1 MRFGKIRI
9 EDGNLIFA
17 RHMMLNNLPCKD
29 IIWAYMRRE
38 GIEGGKQKQF
48 TTSSLVVITRR
59 RKRYQFDMTD
69 REIQECIQI
78 LKALNPEMATGF
90 PRGGRIHLQ
99 SLPNTRDLGAL
110 MTKDGRHILPRKL
123 LRSGSLYHVS
133 LADQDMLLEDY
144 KLSTVIDFRTEAER
158 EQKPDTIMKGVE
170 YYPIPILDEETS
182 GITQAG
188 TLMDM
193 LIKFDQ
199 VPDEF
204 MCKQYENLV
213 RDEICIKQYA
223 NFLDVVLHQKK
234 GAVLWHC
241 SVGKDRAG
249 IGTAL
254 LLYALG
260 VPRKTIKEDFLKTNV
275 YLDNEMQHM
284 VRYLETRMIVT
295 PEIMDKVRLLYKVKG
310 EYLDTAFR
318 TIEKDYGSVDYFMGK
333 ALYMNPKTIEALRN
347 KYLV

>member
-38 GIEGGKQKQF
+38 GVEGGRQKQF

-170 YYPIPILDEETS
+170 YYPIPVLDEETS

-193 LIKFDQ
+193 LTKFDQ

-204 MCKQYENLV
+204 ICKQYENLV

-241 SVGKDRAG
+241 SAGKDRVG

-318 TIEKDYGSVDYFMGK
+318 TIEKDYGSVDYFMRK

>member
-38 GIEGGKQKQF
+38 GVEGGKQKQF

-170 YYPIPILDEETS
+170 YYPIPVLDEETS

-193 LIKFDQ
+193 LTKFDQ

-204 MCKQYENLV
+204 ICKQYENLV

-241 SVGKDRAG
+241 SAGKDRVG

-318 TIEKDYGSVDYFMGK
+318 TIEKDYGSVDCFMRK

>member
-38 GIEGGKQKQF
+38 GVEGGKQKQF

-144 KLSTVIDFRTEAER
+144 KLSIVIDFRTEAER

-170 YYPIPILDEETS
+170 YYPIPVLDEETS

-193 LIKFDQ
+193 LTKFDQ

-204 MCKQYENLV
+204 ICKQYENLV

-241 SVGKDRAG
+241 SAGKDRVG

-310 EYLDTAFR
+310 EYLDTTFR
-318 TIEKDYGSVDYFMGK
+318 TIEKDYGSVDYFMRK

>member
-17 RHMMLNNLPCKD
+17 RHRMLNNLPCKD

-38 GIEGGKQKQF
+38 GVEGGKQKQF

-199 VPDEF
+199 VLDEF

-241 SVGKDRAG
+241 SAGKDRVG

-318 TIEKDYGSVDYFMGK
+318 TIEKDYGSVDYFMRK

>member
-234 GAVLWHC
+234 GAALWHC
-241 SVGKDRAG
+241 SAGKDRAG

-310 EYLDTAFR
+310 EYLDTTFR
-318 TIEKDYGSVDYFMGK
+318 TIEKDYGSVDYFIGK

>member
-38 GIEGGKQKQF
+38 GVEGGRQKQF

-78 LKALNPEMATGF
+78 LKALNPEMVTGF

-170 YYPIPILDEETS
+170 YYPIPVLDEETS

-193 LIKFDQ
+193 LTKFDQ

-241 SVGKDRAG
+241 SAGKDRVG

-310 EYLDTAFR
+310 EYLDTTFR
-318 TIEKDYGSVDYFMGK
+318 TIEKDYGSVDYFMRK

>member
-241 SVGKDRAG
+241 SAGKDRVG

-318 TIEKDYGSVDYFMGK
+318 TIEKDYGSVDYFMRK

>member
-38 GIEGGKQKQF
+38 GVEGGKQKQF

-170 YYPIPILDEETS
+170 YYPIPVLDEETS

-241 SVGKDRAG
+241 SAGKDRAG

-310 EYLDTAFR
+310 EYLDTTFR

>member
-38 GIEGGKQKQF
+38 GVEGGRQKQF

-78 LKALNPEMATGF
+78 LKALNPEMVTGF

-170 YYPIPILDEETS
+170 YYPIPVLDEETS

-193 LIKFDQ
+193 LTKFDQ

-234 GAVLWHC
+234 GTVLWHC
-241 SVGKDRAG
+241 SAGKDRAG

>member
-38 GIEGGKQKQF
+38 GVEGGRQKQF

-170 YYPIPILDEETS
+170 YYPIPVLDEETS

-193 LIKFDQ
+193 LTKFDQ

-204 MCKQYENLV
+204 ICKQYENLV

-241 SVGKDRAG
+241 SAGKDRVG

-295 PEIMDKVRLLYKVKG
+295 PEIMDKVRLLYKVKE

-318 TIEKDYGSVDYFMGK
+318 TIEKDYGSVDYFMRK

>member
-1 MRFGKIRI
+1 
-9 EDGNLIFA
+9 
-17 RHMMLNNLPCKD
+17 
-29 IIWAYMRRE
+29 
-38 GIEGGKQKQF
+38 
-48 TTSSLVVITRR
+48 
-59 RKRYQFDMTD
+59 
-69 REIQECIQI
+69 
-78 LKALNPEMATGF
+78 
-90 PRGGRIHLQ
+90 
-99 SLPNTRDLGAL
+99 

-170 YYPIPILDEETS
+170 YYPIPVLDEETS

-188 TLMDM
+188 TLIDM
-193 LIKFDQ
+193 LTKFDQ

-204 MCKQYENLV
+204 ICKQYENLV

-241 SVGKDRAG
+241 SAGKDRVG

-318 TIEKDYGSVDYFMGK
+318 TIEKDYGSVDYFMRK

>member
-38 GIEGGKQKQF
+38 GVEGGKQKQF

-69 REIQECIQI
+69 REIQECLQI

-170 YYPIPILDEETS
+170 YYPIPVLDEETS

-193 LIKFDQ
+193 LTKFDQ

-204 MCKQYENLV
+204 ICKQYENLV

-241 SVGKDRAG
+241 SAGKDRVG

-318 TIEKDYGSVDYFMGK
+318 TIEKDYGSVDYFMRK

>member
-38 GIEGGKQKQF
+38 GVEGGKQKQF
-48 TTSSLVVITRR
+48 TTSSLVVITKR

-90 PRGGRIHLQ
+90 PKGGRIHLQ

-133 LADQDMLLEDY
+133 LADQDILLEEY

-158 EQKPDTIMKGVE
+158 EQKPDIIMKGVE
-170 YYPIPILDEETS
+170 YYPIPVLDEETS

-193 LIKFDQ
+193 LTKFDQ
-199 VPDEF
+199 APDEF
-204 MCKQYENLV
+204 ICKQYETMV

-241 SVGKDRAG
+241 SAGKDRVG

-260 VPRKTIKEDFLKTNV
+260 VPEKTIKEDFLRTNV
-275 YLDNEMQHM
+275 YLDSEMQHM
-284 VRYLETRMIVT
+284 VRYLETKMIVT
-295 PEIMDKVRLLYKVKG
+295 PQIMDKVRLLYKVKG

-318 TIEKDYGSVDYFMGK
+318 TIKKDYGSVDYFMRK

>member
-38 GIEGGKQKQF
+38 GVEGGKQKQF

-78 LKALNPEMATGF
+78 LKVLNPEMATGF

-170 YYPIPILDEETS
+170 YYPIPVLDEETS

-193 LIKFDQ
+193 LTKFDQ

-204 MCKQYENLV
+204 ICKQYENLV

-241 SVGKDRAG
+241 SAGKDRVG

-318 TIEKDYGSVDYFMGK
+318 TIEKDYGSVDYFMRK

>member
-1 MRFGKIRI
+1 M
-9 EDGNLIFA
+9 
-17 RHMMLNNLPCKD
+17 
-29 IIWAYMRRE
+29 
-38 GIEGGKQKQF
+38 
-48 TTSSLVVITRR
+48 
-59 RKRYQFDMTD
+59 
-69 REIQECIQI
+69 
-78 LKALNPEMATGF
+78 
-90 PRGGRIHLQ
+90 
-99 SLPNTRDLGAL
+99 
-110 MTKDGRHILPRKL
+110 
-123 LRSGSLYHVS
+123 S

-170 YYPIPILDEETS
+170 YYPIPVLDEETS

-193 LIKFDQ
+193 LTKFDQ

-241 SVGKDRAG
+241 SAGKDRAG

-295 PEIMDKVRLLYKVKG
+295 PEIIDKVRLLYKVKG

>member
-38 GIEGGKQKQF
+38 GVEGGKQKQF

-170 YYPIPILDEETS
+170 YYPIPVLDEETS

-193 LIKFDQ
+193 LTKFDQ

-241 SVGKDRAG
+241 SAGKDRVG

>member
-17 RHMMLNNLPCKD
+17 RHRMLNNLPCKD

-38 GIEGGKQKQF
+38 GVEGGKQKQF

-241 SVGKDRAG
+241 SAGKDRVG

-318 TIEKDYGSVDYFMGK
+318 TIEKDYGSVDYFMRK

>member
-17 RHMMLNNLPCKD
+17 RHRMLNNLPCKD

-38 GIEGGKQKQF
+38 GVEGGKQKQF

-241 SVGKDRAG
+241 SAGKDRVG

-295 PEIMDKVRLLYKVKG
+295 PEIIDKVRLLYKVKG

>member
-38 GIEGGKQKQF
+38 GVEGGRQKQF

-170 YYPIPILDEETS
+170 YYPIPVLDEETS

-193 LIKFDQ
+193 LTKFDQ

-204 MCKQYENLV
+204 ICKQYENLV

-241 SVGKDRAG
+241 SAGKDRVG

-310 EYLDTAFR
+310 
-318 TIEKDYGSVDYFMGK
+318 
-333 ALYMNPKTIEALRN
+333 
-347 KYLV
+347 

>member
-38 GIEGGKQKQF
+38 GVEGGKQKQF

-170 YYPIPILDEETS
+170 YYPIPVLDEETS

-193 LIKFDQ
+193 LTKFDQ

-204 MCKQYENLV
+204 ICKQYENLV

-241 SVGKDRAG
+241 SAGKDRVG

-318 TIEKDYGSVDYFMGK
+318 TIEKDYGSVDYFMRK
-333 ALYMNPKTIEALRN
+333 TLYMNPKTIEALRN

>member
-38 GIEGGKQKQF
+38 GVEGGRQKQF

-69 REIQECIQI
+69 REIQECLQI

-170 YYPIPILDEETS
+170 YYPIPVLDEETS

-193 LIKFDQ
+193 LTKFDQ

-204 MCKQYENLV
+204 ICKQYENLV

-241 SVGKDRAG
+241 SAGKDRVG

-310 EYLDTAFR
+310 EYLDTTFR
-318 TIEKDYGSVDYFMGK
+318 TIEKDYGSVDYFMRK

>member
-38 GIEGGKQKQF
+38 GVEGGRQKQF

-170 YYPIPILDEETS
+170 YYPIPVLDEETS

-193 LIKFDQ
+193 LTKFDQ

-204 MCKQYENLV
+204 ICKQYENLV

-241 SVGKDRAG
+241 SAGKDRVG

-310 EYLDTAFR
+310 EYLDTTFR
-318 TIEKDYGSVDYFMGK
+318 TIEKDYGSVDYFMRK

>member
-38 GIEGGKQKQF
+38 GVEGGRQKQF

-69 REIQECIQI
+69 REIQECLQI

-170 YYPIPILDEETS
+170 YYPIPVLDEETS

-193 LIKFDQ
+193 LTKFDQ

-204 MCKQYENLV
+204 ICKQYENLV

-241 SVGKDRAG
+241 SAGKDRVG

-318 TIEKDYGSVDYFMGK
+318 TIEKDYGSVDYFMRK

>member
-38 GIEGGKQKQF
+38 GVEGGKQKQF

-170 YYPIPILDEETS
+170 YYPIPVLDEETS

-193 LIKFDQ
+193 LTKFDQ

-204 MCKQYENLV
+204 ICKQYENLV

-241 SVGKDRAG
+241 SAGKDRVG

-318 TIEKDYGSVDYFMGK
+318 TIEKDYGSVDYFMRK

>member
-38 GIEGGKQKQF
+38 GVEGGKQKQF

-241 SVGKDRAG
+241 SAGKDRVG

-318 TIEKDYGSVDYFMGK
+318 TIEKDYGSVDYFMRK

>member
-38 GIEGGKQKQF
+38 GVEGGRQKQF

-170 YYPIPILDEETS
+170 YYPIPVLDEETS

-193 LIKFDQ
+193 LTKFDQ

-204 MCKQYENLV
+204 ICKQYENLV

-241 SVGKDRAG
+241 SAGKDRVG

-275 YLDNEMQHM
+275 YLDNEMQYM

-318 TIEKDYGSVDYFMGK
+318 TIEKDYGSVDYFMRK

>member
-38 GIEGGKQKQF
+38 GVEGGRQKQF

-170 YYPIPILDEETS
+170 YYPIPVLDEETS

-193 LIKFDQ
+193 LTKFDQ

-204 MCKQYENLV
+204 ICKQYENLV

-241 SVGKDRAG
+241 SAGKDRVG

-284 VRYLETRMIVT
+284 VRYLEPRMIVT

-318 TIEKDYGSVDYFMGK
+318 TIEKDYGSVDYFMRK

>member
-38 GIEGGKQKQF
+38 GVEGGKQKQF

-170 YYPIPILDEETS
+170 YYPIPVLDEETS

-193 LIKFDQ
+193 LTKFDQ

-204 MCKQYENLV
+204 ICKQYENLV

-241 SVGKDRAG
+241 SAGKDRVG

-310 EYLDTAFR
+310 EYLDTTFR
-318 TIEKDYGSVDYFMGK
+318 TIEKDYGSVDYFMRK

>member
-38 GIEGGKQKQF
+38 GVEGGRQKQF

-78 LKALNPEMATGF
+78 LKALNPEMTTGF

-170 YYPIPILDEETS
+170 YYPIPVLDEETS

-193 LIKFDQ
+193 LTNFDQ

-204 MCKQYENLV
+204 ICKQYENLV

-241 SVGKDRAG
+241 SAGKDRVG

-318 TIEKDYGSVDYFMGK
+318 TIEKDYGSVDYFMRK

>member
-38 GIEGGKQKQF
+38 GVEGGRQKQF

-170 YYPIPILDEETS
+170 YYPIPVLDEETS

-193 LIKFDQ
+193 LTKFDQ

-204 MCKQYENLV
+204 ICKQYENLV

-241 SVGKDRAG
+241 SAGKDRVG

-318 TIEKDYGSVDYFMGK
+318 TIEKDYGSVDYFMRK

-347 KYLV
+347 KDLV

>member
-38 GIEGGKQKQF
+38 GVEGGKQKQF

-78 LKALNPEMATGF
+78 LKVLNPEMATGF

-170 YYPIPILDEETS
+170 YYPIPVLDEETS

-193 LIKFDQ
+193 LTKFDQ

-204 MCKQYENLV
+204 ICKQYENLV

-241 SVGKDRAG
+241 SAGKDRVG

-295 PEIMDKVRLLYKVKG
+295 PEIIDKVRLLYKVKG

-318 TIEKDYGSVDYFMGK
+318 TIEKDYGSVDYFMRK

>member
-38 GIEGGKQKQF
+38 GVEGGRQKQF

-78 LKALNPEMATGF
+78 LKALNPEMVTGF

-170 YYPIPILDEETS
+170 YYPIPVLDEETS

-193 LIKFDQ
+193 LTKFDQ

-204 MCKQYENLV
+204 ICKQYENLV

-241 SVGKDRAG
+241 SAGKDRVG

>member
-38 GIEGGKQKQF
+38 GVEGGKQKQF

-170 YYPIPILDEETS
+170 YYPIPVLDEETS

-193 LIKFDQ
+193 LTKFDQ

-213 RDEICIKQYA
+213 RDEI
-223 NFLDVVLHQKK
+223 
-234 GAVLWHC
+234 
-241 SVGKDRAG
+241 
-249 IGTAL
+249 
-254 LLYALG
+254 
-260 VPRKTIKEDFLKTNV
+260 
-275 YLDNEMQHM
+275 
-284 VRYLETRMIVT
+284 
-295 PEIMDKVRLLYKVKG
+295 
-310 EYLDTAFR
+310 
-318 TIEKDYGSVDYFMGK
+318 
-333 ALYMNPKTIEALRN
+333 
-347 KYLV
+347 

>member
-38 GIEGGKQKQF
+38 GVEGGRQKQF

-78 LKALNPEMATGF
+78 LKALNPEKATGF

-170 YYPIPILDEETS
+170 YYPIPVLDEETS

-193 LIKFDQ
+193 LTKFDQ

-204 MCKQYENLV
+204 ICKQYENLV

-241 SVGKDRAG
+241 SAGKDRVG

-275 YLDNEMQHM
+275 YLDNEMQH
-284 VRYLETRMIVT
+284 IK
-295 PEIMDKVRLLYKVKG
+295 DKIGRFH
-310 EYLDTAFR
+310 D
-318 TIEKDYGSVDYFMGK
+318 I
-333 ALYMNPKTIEALRN
+333 
-347 KYLV
+347 

>member
-38 GIEGGKQKQF
+38 GVEGGRQKQF

-170 YYPIPILDEETS
+170 YYPIPVLDEETS

-193 LIKFDQ
+193 LTKFDQ

-204 MCKQYENLV
+204 IYKQYENLV

-241 SVGKDRAG
+241 SAGKDRVG

-318 TIEKDYGSVDYFMGK
+318 TIEKDYGSVDYFMRK